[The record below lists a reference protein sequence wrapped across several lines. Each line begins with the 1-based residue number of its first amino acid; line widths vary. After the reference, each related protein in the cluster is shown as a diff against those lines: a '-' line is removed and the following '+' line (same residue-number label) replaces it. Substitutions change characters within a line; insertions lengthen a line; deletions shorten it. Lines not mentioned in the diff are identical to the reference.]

1 MNERVVEILIYIMS
15 EIRRNRN
22 VTTKLDILSESLIQ
36 KGYSESE
43 ISSAFSW
50 LMVRLNK
57 DSEEILSKQEPSL
70 KHSIRHLHEIEK
82 AVISIE
88 AHGYLIQLRELGIID
103 QLDLEQILE
112 RAMMSGAS
120 EVDVDDV
127 KAVVAAMLISSDNLA
142 SGGYFLAED
151 NQIIQ

>member
-22 VTTKLDILSESLIQ
+22 VTTKLDILSESLIE

-50 LMVRLNK
+50 LMDRLNNE
-57 DSEEILSKQEPSL
+57 SEEIIAKQEPSL
-70 KHSIRHLHEIEK
+70 SNSFRHLHEIEK

-88 AHGYLIQLRELGIID
+88 AYGYLIQLRELGIID
-103 QLDLEQILE
+103 HLDLEQILE

-127 KAVVAAMLISSDNLA
+127 KAVVAAMLISSDNLE
-142 SGGYFLAED
+142 SGGYFYSDD
-151 NQIIQ
+151 NQIVQ

>member
-50 LMVRLNK
+50 LMDRLNNE
-57 DSEEILSKQEPSL
+57 SEEIIPKQEPSL
-70 KHSIRHLHEIEK
+70 KQSVRHLHEIEK

-88 AHGYLIQLRELGIID
+88 AHGYLIQLHELGIIN
-103 QLDLEQILE
+103 QLEQEQILE

-120 EVDVDDV
+120 EVDIDDV
-127 KAVVAAMLISSDNLA
+127 KAVVASMLFSSDSLENG
-142 SGGYFLAED
+142 SFFLVED
-151 NQIIQ
+151 KQIIQ

>member
-50 LMVRLNK
+50 LMDRLNNEA
-57 DSEEILSKQEPSL
+57 EELIPKQEPSL
-70 KHSIRHLHEIEK
+70 KSSIRHLHEIEK

-103 QLDLEQILE
+103 QIDQEQILE

-127 KAVVAAMLISSDNLA
+127 KAVVAAMLISSDNLEN
-142 SGGYFLAED
+142 GGYFLADD